1 MSTVETTPEPGKK
14 VDVKRMSWD
23 PITRIV
29 GSLGIH
35 ADIDFE
41 NRTVEKCYSTSMI
54 FRGFDIF
61 MKGIDPRDTHFLTSR
76 ICGIC
81 GDNHCTTSVLC
92 QNMAYGIYPPK
103 LGNCAYN
110 LAEQADYM
118 FDHAIYNDCM
128 CNVDFCEQMVKD
140 TNPSLLAKAE
150 QTASPHGDIHGYKT
164 IADIMRALNPFT
176 GEFYLETLQVARYTR
191 EMYCLFGGRHT
202 HPSTIMPGGVS
213 ADITHQTCTDYY
225 VRLMRYMDYCKRTV
239 PMHDDI
245 YDFFLQE
252 LPGYDMVGYRE
263 TDLVCWGAF
272 DDPDVLNYDYK
283 DMTEWGRTRQI
294 TPGLVIG
301 GELITT
307 DLVEI
312 NLAIRILLG
321 SSYFDDWTNEETFVT
336 HDPLGNPVDKRHPWN
351 KVTLPKPQARDFADK
366 YSWVVSPRMYDK
378 RNDRYVACDT
388 GGGPFARQWVTAKAG
403 LVDIGYLKATGDS
416 ILMTL
421 PKTGFMP
428 EMDLEWKV
436 PEKSNAI
443 ERDRARTYHQAYS
456 ALLGLYTI
464 EEALKEVRA
473 GRTRSCEPGHGARE
487 RRQRRL
493 PRGGARGALAPHGHP
508 RRQGGELP
516 AVPADAVERQ
526 PARLLRDA
534 GALRGRGAEHA
545 DLRGER
551 PRQLQGGR
559 HHAGGPLVRP
569 VPAVRGAHV
578 HRQGEGAEGGAHADG
593 AVLSAEPEALVAR
606 VEELT
611 AQLEQIGDPFARAA
625 AEELAGA
632 LMGLY
637 GEGLER
643 IFEAI
648 AEDGSDAAARA
659 ADRGRG
665 RGEPDADPRP
675 LPGAAR
681 GARAGGARQRAAL
694 HGVPRRQRRA
704 AGDRGRGRAAA
715 AGGLVQRLRGVGVD
729 AGARGRAGAAGDGAG
744 PRGDRRRGRRGAAG
758 VGAFELPMVGGGA
771 PVSGWQAL
779 DGFGRRRRA
788 RWRPRRRC

>member
-1 MSTVETTPEPGKK
+1 MSTVEATPQPGKK

-41 NRTVEKCYSTSMI
+41 NRKVEKCYSTSMI

-150 QTASPHGDIHGYKT
+150 KTPSPGGDIHGYKT

-321 SSYFDDWTNEETFVT
+321 SSYFDDWNQRGDV
-336 HDPLGNPVDKRHPWN
+336 RHPR
-351 KVTLPKPQARDFADK
+351 P
-366 YSWVVSPRMYDK
+366 
-378 RNDRYVACDT
+378 
-388 GGGPFARQWVTAKAG
+388 ARQPGRQAPPVEQGDAAQAAG
-403 LVDIGYLKATGDS
+403 ARLRRQVLVGGLAAHVRQAQRPLRGVRHRRRPVRPPVGHGEGRPGRHRLPEGDRR
-416 ILMTL
+416 LD
-421 PKTGFMP
+421 PDDAP
-428 EMDLEWKV
+428 EDRLHAGDGPRVEGPGEV
-436 PEKSNAI
+436 
-443 ERDRARTYHQAYS
+443 ERDRARPRADLPPG
-456 ALLGLYTI
+456 LLG
-464 EEALKEVRA
+464 AA
-473 GRTRSCEPGHGARE
+473 GACTRSSRRWARC
-487 RRQRRL
+487 
-493 PRGGARGALAPHGHP
+493 G
-508 RRQGGELP
+508 P
-516 AVPADAVERQ
+516 A
-526 PARLLRDA
+526 
-534 GALRGRGAEHA
+534 
-545 DLRGER
+545 
-551 PRQLQGGR
+551 
-559 HHAGGPLVRP
+559 
-569 VPAVRGAHV
+569 
-578 HRQGEGAEGGAHADG
+578 
-593 AVLSAEPEALVAR
+593 
-606 VEELT
+606 
-611 AQLEQIGDPFARAA
+611 ARAA
-625 AEELAGA
+625 ATRSRCPTTPSAWA
-632 LMGLY
+632 
-637 GEGLER
+637 
-643 IFEAI
+643 
-648 AEDGSDAAARA
+648 ST
-659 ADRGRG
+659 
-665 RGEPDADPRP
+665 
-675 LPGAAR
+675 
-681 GARAGGARQRAAL
+681 
-694 HGVPRRQRRA
+694 
-704 AGDRGRGRAAA
+704 
-715 AGGLVQRLRGVGVD
+715 
-729 AGARGRAGAAGDGAG
+729 
-744 PRGDRRRGRRGAAG
+744 
-758 VGAFELPMVGGGA
+758 
-771 PVSGWQAL
+771 
-779 DGFGRRRRA
+779 RRRA
-788 RWRPRRRC
+788 GCSRTTW